1 MPTRLVRPVRA
12 HTDLLSSVAVAMSA
26 SPTALCIARVAC
38 IALLLAAC
46 GTAPAPSTVV
56 LLTVDT
62 LRADRVSFDRY
73 ELPTTPFLA
82 SLAVDGIVFEQAYA
96 PSSWTPPSMA
106 SLFTAVYPTSHGV
119 TSGGIRDGAAHLQ
132 PVLDEQFVTLAELA
146 RDAGYVTIGVPSNR
160 HLTGD
165 LGFGQGFDHFYG
177 EANFLKADEVN
188 REVLR
193 QMQAAFGPNWREE
206 RKRHKLFLWIHYFD
220 PHDPYFPYQPWTRE
234 HDPDFRHD
242 DPGTPA
248 FLAMK
253 QLKARFP
260 EVTPELCGRI
270 GRLYDAEIRRLDDH
284 FAALWKE
291 LGLGDET
298 LLVMTADH
306 GEAIGER
313 GRLGHSHSVHEELVH
328 VPFLARWPE
337 RLPHGLRIDAPV
349 SILDV
354 YPTIAALIG
363 VPTPENTHG
372 RSLVPFFEQGA
383 DARAVP
389 LYYELH
395 LPRTPTTGLRSGR
408 WKLVIETRKRVVR
421 RRLFDL
427 DEDRAELRDV
437 AAEHPAVL
445 EQLTAQAELWRD
457 ELRDAEAAAGDGLRR
472 ITAAG
477 FHSRESRSLLPEI
490 LSMTFLGL

>member
-1 MPTRLVRPVRA
+1 MR
-12 HTDLLSSVAVAMSA
+12 A
-26 SPTALCIARVAC
+26 SPTVHGIARAVC
-38 IALLLAAC
+38 VALLLAAC
-46 GTAPAPSTVV
+46 GTAPPPSTVV

-62 LRADRVSFDRY
+62 LRADRVSFGGY

-82 SLAVDGIVFEQAYA
+82 SLAADGIVFEQAYA

-106 SLFTAVYPTSHGV
+106 SLFTSLYPTSHGV
-119 TSGGIRDGAAHLQ
+119 TSGELRDGAAQLQ

-177 EANFLKADEVN
+177 EANFLRAGQVN

-206 RKRHKLFLWIHYFD
+206 RKRHKLFLWVHYVD
-220 PHDPYFPYQPWTRE
+220 PHDPYIPYPPWTRKRDRYF
-234 HDPDFRHD
+234 HQYDPN
-242 DPGTPA
+242 TPA

-253 QLKARFP
+253 ELEARFP
-260 EVTPELCGRI
+260 DVTPELCGRI

-284 FAALWKE
+284 FAALWKG

-313 GRLGHSHSVHEELVH
+313 GRIGHAHSVHEELVH
-328 VPFLARWPE
+328 VPFLVRWPE
-337 RLPHGLRIDAPV
+337 RLPRGLRIDAPV
-349 SILDV
+349 GILDA

-363 VPTPENTHG
+363 VPTPESTHG

-383 DARAVP
+383 DARVAP

-395 LPRTPTTGLRSGR
+395 PPRTPTTGLRSGR
-408 WKLVIETRKRVVR
+408 WKLVVDTHKGGVR

-427 DEDRAELRDV
+427 DEDRAELHDV
-437 AAEHPAVL
+437 AAEHPDLL
-445 EQLTAQAELWRD
+445 EQLTAQTALWRD
-457 ELRDAEAAAGDGLRR
+457 ELDRAEALKQPQGMGYVQ
-472 ITAAG
+472 
-477 FHSRESRSLLPEI
+477 
-490 LSMTFLGL
+490 